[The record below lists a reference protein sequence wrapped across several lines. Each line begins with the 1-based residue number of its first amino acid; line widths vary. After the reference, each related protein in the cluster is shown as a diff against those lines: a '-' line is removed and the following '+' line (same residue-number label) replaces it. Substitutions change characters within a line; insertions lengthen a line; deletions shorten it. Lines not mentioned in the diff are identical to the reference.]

1 MAEVERSSR
10 EAVPV
15 VDIREL
21 HKTYPG
27 VQPLH
32 VLKGVSLEVREGEM
46 VALMGA
52 SGSGKSTLL
61 NILGILDTY
70 DSGSYR
76 LDGELIRRPGE
87 NEAAE
92 LRGHKI
98 GFVFQSF
105 NLISFKT
112 AAENVAL
119 PLYYQGVGTRQRM
132 RLAEEYLDRVG
143 LLPWKDHLP
152 SEMSGGQKQR
162 VSIARALITKP
173 RLLLADEPTG
183 ALDSTT
189 TVEVMNLLR
198 EINEED
204 HMTELIVTHAQEVA
218 DLTDRIIHIKDGL
231 ITDRQ

>member
-1 MAEVERSSR
+1 MERDSKQST
-10 EAVPV
+10 PV
-15 VDIREL
+15 VDVRDL

-27 VQPLH
+27 AQPLH
-32 VLKGVSLEVREGEM
+32 VLKGVSLEVHEGEM

-61 NILGILDTY
+61 NVLGILDTY

-76 LDGELIRRPGE
+76 LDGQLIDRPGE
-87 NEAAE
+87 VEAAT
-92 LRGHKI
+92 LRGQKI

-119 PLYYQGVGTRQRM
+119 PLYYQGVSSRERN

-152 SEMSGGQKQR
+152 NEMSGGQKQR
-162 VSIARALITKP
+162 VSIARALITRP

-189 TVEVMNLLR
+189 ATDVMDLLR
-198 EINEED
+198 EINRED
-204 HMTELIVTHAQEVA
+204 HMTELIVTHASEIA

-231 ITDRQ
+231 ITHRK

>member
-1 MAEVERSSR
+1 MERETDQSI
-10 EAVPV
+10 PV
-15 VDIREL
+15 VDVRDL

-27 VQPLH
+27 AQPLH

-61 NILGILDTY
+61 NVLGILDTY
-70 DSGSYR
+70 DAGSYR
-76 LDGELIRRPGE
+76 LDGRLIDRPGE
-87 NEAAE
+87 NEAAS
-92 LRGHKI
+92 LRGEKI

-119 PLYYQGVGTRQRM
+119 PLYYRGVSSRKRM

-152 SEMSGGQKQR
+152 NEMSGGQKQR
-162 VSIARALITKP
+162 VSIARALITHP

-189 TVEVMNLLR
+189 AADVMALLR
-198 EINEED
+198 EINAED
-204 HMTELIVTHAQEVA
+204 RMTELIVTHAAEVA
-218 DLTDRIIHIKDGL
+218 ELTDRIIHIKDGV
-231 ITDRQ
+231 ITDKQ